1 MIDEAVLAQLLGELA
16 DEIAVPD
23 DGADRVVHE
32 LSASGRATRPRV
44 PRRSQWV
51 MAAAAAI
58 VVVGLGVVV
67 NNAMQSSTA
76 KVSSAPTASA
86 PNRTQLAAPAAPR
99 RRAAAKSVAANGAL
113 RVSPSVLGQDGN
125 QGAGIQGGVG
135 PQGPAGD
142 EGVQG
147 VAGVTG
153 DIGLV
158 GPQGPS
164 GAQGPT
170 GTSAAYAAPS
180 TNTAAGGSAAATFG
194 AVDGAK
200 IIKTGSLDLQ
210 VPKGTLQS
218 QVLRM
223 THIAV
228 GVGGYVT
235 HSQSNLDPSSAT
247 AQMTIRVPVN
257 AFENAISQ
265 IESAPGIK
273 VLNDSENG
281 TDVSAQYVNVQAKI
295 QADSGERNSLLVLL
309 SHASNLDD
317 ILTLRDKIT
326 EVQGVIDQYQG
337 QLNVLSDQS
346 TYSSISVLASE
357 KPPKPHKAAV
367 AHHVVPPTGLSKSW
381 QDARKG
387 FANVVEWFLA
397 RSGGALILFIISML
411 LALALRYLYPVMR
424 RALL

>member
-1 MIDEAVLAQLLGELA
+1 MHG
-16 DEIAVPD
+16 
-23 DGADRVVHE
+23 GK
-32 LSASGRATRPRV
+32 
-44 PRRSQWV
+44 
-51 MAAAAAI
+51 
-58 VVVGLGVVV
+58 
-67 NNAMQSSTA
+67 STA
-76 KVSSAPTASA
+76 ST
-86 PNRTQLAAPAAPR
+86 
-99 RRAAAKSVAANGAL
+99 
-113 RVSPSVLGQDGN
+113 
-125 QGAGIQGGVG
+125 
-135 PQGPAGD
+135 
-142 EGVQG
+142 
-147 VAGVTG
+147 
-153 DIGLV
+153 
-158 GPQGPS
+158 
-164 GAQGPT
+164 
-170 GTSAAYAAPS
+170 TSAGNAAEQ
-180 TNTAAGGSAAATFG
+180 FG

-210 VPKGTLQS
+210 VPKHTLQS
-218 QVLRM
+218 QVIRM

-228 GVGGYVT
+228 SVGGYVT

-247 AQMTIRVPVN
+247 AQMIIRVPVN

-309 SHASNLDD
+309 SHASNLND

-357 KPPKPHKAAV
+357 KPPKPVKVAA
-367 AHHVVPPTGLSKSW
+367 AHHALPPTGLSKSW
-381 QDARKG
+381 HDARQG